1 MTLDTIPTGLFFI
14 ATALYTASTVG
25 YALYLFM
32 QKEKMQHTALSLILA
47 GFIFHAMGTLM
58 VSVQMGTLPIH
69 NLKETLSIAA
79 LALSGMFLVL
89 KTKFN
94 LKILGIFAAPLVALM
109 MMAMVALPGAPVP
122 AGSFLKGFWL
132 VSHIILIFSGEAA
145 LALACGAGILYILQE
160 NAIKAKKRGFFFTR
174 LPSLDLLDSTS
185 YTCVI
190 TGFAMLTAGLITGL
204 VYAKA
209 VWGSFWTWDPKEIWS
224 AVTWLVYAA
233 LLHGRLT
240 SGWQGRRSAIMTII
254 GFAVLV
260 FTFLGVNFLI
270 GGHHRGFTM

>member
-1 MTLDTIPTGLFFI
+1 MTLDTISTGLFFI
-14 ATALYTASTVG
+14 AAALYTASTVG

-32 QKEKMQHTALSLILA
+32 QKDKMQHVAFALISA
-47 GFIFHAMGTLM
+47 GFIIHAMAILLVTIK
-58 VSVQMGTLPIH
+58 MGALPIH

-79 LALSGMFLVL
+79 LALSGMFLLL
-89 KTKFN
+89 KAKFN
-94 LKILGIFAAPLVALM
+94 LKILGIFAAPLVTLM
-109 MMAMVALPGAPVP
+109 MIAMVALPKAPV
-122 AGSFLKGFWL
+122 AGVSFLKGFWL
-132 VSHIILIFSGEAA
+132 VSHIVLIFSGEAA

-160 NAIKAKKRGFFFTR
+160 NAIKAKKRGFFFKR

-185 YTCVI
+185 YTCVV

-209 VWGSFWTWDPKEIWS
+209 IWGSFWNWDPKEIWS

-240 SGWQGRRSAIMTII
+240 AGWQGRRSAIMTII

-270 GGHHRGFTM
+270 GGHHRVFTM

>member
-1 MTLDTIPTGLFFI
+1 MTLETISTGLFFI
-14 ATALYTASTVG
+14 ATVLYTASTVG

-32 QKEKMQHTALSLILA
+32 QKEKMQHVAFSLVFA
-47 GFIFHAMGTLM
+47 GCIFHFFATLM
-58 VSVQMGTLPIH
+58 ITINLGTLPVH
-69 NLKETLSIAA
+69 NLRETLSIAA
-79 LALSGMFLVL
+79 LALAGMFLVL
-89 KTKFN
+89 KGKFN
-94 LKILGIFAAPLVALM
+94 LKILGIFAAPLITVMMVA
-109 MMAMVALPGAPVP
+109 MMALPQTLAP
-122 AGSFLKGFWL
+122 GNSFLKGFWL
-132 VSHIILIFSGEAA
+132 ISHIVLIFSGEAA

-160 NAIKAKKRGFFFTR
+160 NAIKDKKRGFFFKR

-185 YTCVI
+185 YTCVV

-209 VWGSFWTWDPKEIWS
+209 IWGSFWNWDPKEIWS

-240 SGWQGRRSAIMTII
+240 AGWQGRRSAIMTII